1 MKDTLCIGGRH
12 SHHQFGVNLV
22 GFHAII
28 FTVYEH
34 HSESTMN
41 FNSSDM
47 CFQPVSTS
55 HHFGVVDNVGY
66 FCLKK
71 MPEIIVK
78 PFSYTLMIAQDL
90 GYYAIFRSYTNS

>member
-1 MKDTLCIGGRH
+1 MVKLSTVMVKL
-12 SHHQFGVNLV
+12 S
-22 GFHAII
+22 
-28 FTVYEH
+28 TVYEH
-34 HSESTMN
+34 HSESAMN

-66 FCLKK
+66 FCFLKK
-71 MPEIIVK
+71 PEIIVK